1 MSPARALPLAALLA
15 LAACSPYPE
24 PFHPP
29 VQRQPLDIDA
39 PARLRHFFAMSEPAA
54 SRQIV
59 SGVLPELHDN
69 SWRWTLQRPVFLFSI
84 PTTEGL
90 SLQAD
95 LTVPDVSFKQTGPV
109 NITVWVETHQLD
121 VIHFGKDAKILWR
134 KPVPAAWLSTER
146 PVQVTM
152 EIDKMM
158 RSGDQAWGFIVTSI
172 GFVQ

>member
-1 MSPARALPLAALLA
+1 MTPARVLLCAALLT

-29 VQRQPLDIDA
+29 TQRQPLDTDA
-39 PARLRHFFAMSEPAA
+39 PDRLKHYFAMSEPTAL
-54 SRQIV
+54 RQIV
-59 SGVLPELHDN
+59 SGVLPELHDG
-69 SWRWTLQRPVFLFSI
+69 SWRWTLQRPVFRFSV
-84 PTTEGL
+84 PTAEGL

-95 LTVPDVSFKQTGPV
+95 ITVPDVSFQQTGPV
-109 NITVWVETHQLD
+109 NITVWIDTNKLD
-121 VIHFGKDAKILWR
+121 VIHFDKDAKLLYR
-134 KPVPAAWLSTER
+134 KPVPAGWLSAGR

-172 GFVQ
+172 GFIQ